1 MQGTSFADVIAASGA
16 PRGSIYHHFPQGK
29 QQLTREVAR
38 TSGEAVLAYQ
48 RACSA
53 TDAAG
58 VVQHVVAWWRRI
70 VVESGAST
78 TCPLAAIVIG
88 TVDDQ
93 QTLGV
98 VRAAYDEWVDLV
110 AGQLVAVGLGA
121 DRAARLARTLLAAS
135 QGRCCRR
142 RRAAAWSRSTRSR
155 PSSRRS
161 SRRDARSP
169 RRSGAGRR
177 RWLPPHT
184 NTIVEDA
191 LLEPGPAATR
201 MPMIAVIVKNAVS
214 SPPIAGQPRHR
225 RRLAPPCGAAPGG
238 DLTVRAP
245 VASTR

>member
-1 MQGTSFADVIAASGA
+1 MSDSRERMIESAARLYSSRGVQGTSFADVIAASGA

-135 QGRCCRR
+135 QG
-142 RRAAAWSRSTRSR
+142 
-155 PSSRRS
+155 
-161 SRRDARSP
+161 
-169 RRSGAGRR
+169 
-177 RWLPPHT
+177 
-184 NTIVEDA
+184 A
-191 LLEPGPAATR
+191 LLQTKASGSLEPFDQVAAELE
-201 MPMIAVIVKNAVS
+201 ALV
-214 SPPIAGQPRHR
+214 
-225 RRLAPPCGAAPGG
+225 AP
-238 DLTVRAP
+238 
-245 VASTR
+245 